1 VSAYQ
6 LLVSRAK
13 VTAGDQV
20 LTERAS
26 VSVRNNVARFTAN
39 GQEHTMEV
47 ASIEKG
53 RKVATVTGVDG
64 TVWTVARAGCGCG
77 GGR

>member
-1 VSAYQ
+1 MSAYQ

-13 VTAGDQV
+13 VTAGDEV

-26 VSVRNNVARFTAN
+26 VSVRNNVAMFTAK
-39 GQEHTMEV
+39 GITYRMEV

-53 RKVATVTGVDG
+53 RKVATVTGTDG

>member
-1 VSAYQ
+1 MSYQ

-13 VTAGDQV
+13 VTAGDDEV
-20 LTERAS
+20 LAERAS

-39 GQEHTMEV
+39 GQEHTMDV

-53 RKVATVTGVDG
+53 RRSATVTGTDG

>member
-1 VSAYQ
+1 MAYQ

-13 VTAGDQV
+13 VTSGDEE
-20 LTERAS
+20 LASRAT
-26 VSVRNNVARFTAN
+26 VSVRNGVATLKAP
-39 GQEHTMEV
+39 GVDLSMPV

-53 RKVATVTGVDG
+53 RRSATVTGVDG
-64 TVWTVARAGCGCG
+64 TVWTVARQGCGCG

>member
-1 VSAYQ
+1 MAYQ
-6 LLVSRAK
+6 LLISRAK
-13 VTAGDQV
+13 VSSGDET
-20 LTERAS
+20 LSDRAT
-26 VSVRNNVARFTAN
+26 VSVRNGVATIKDKD
-39 GQEHTMEV
+39 GEQTMQV

-53 RKVATVTGVDG
+53 RRSATVTGVDG

>member
-1 VSAYQ
+1 MAYQ

-13 VTAGDQV
+13 VTSGD
-20 LTERAS
+20 EEIASRAT
-26 VSVRNNVARFTAN
+26 VSVRNGVATIKAP
-39 GQEHTMEV
+39 GVDLSMSV

-53 RKVATVTGVDG
+53 RRSATVTGVDG
-64 TVWTVARAGCGCG
+64 TVWTVARQGCGCG